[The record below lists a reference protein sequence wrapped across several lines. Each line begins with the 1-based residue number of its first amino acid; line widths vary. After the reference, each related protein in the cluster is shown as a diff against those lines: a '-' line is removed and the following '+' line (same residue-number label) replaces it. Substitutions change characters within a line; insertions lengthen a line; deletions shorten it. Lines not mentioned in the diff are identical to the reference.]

1 MLQKLECHMLNK
13 LAASPSDA
21 QRVPSGPGRV
31 DPARCLALAA
41 RTFDIEAQALMGLQ
55 ARQADGFV
63 QAVQAMLDCRGRTV
77 VMGMGK
83 SGHVGRKIAATL
95 ASTGTPAFFV
105 HPAEASHGDLG
116 MVAPGD
122 VVLAISNSGESEELA
137 AILPAVRRLGVT
149 LVAMTARRD
158 STLAQHAD
166 LCLDSGVDQEACPL
180 NLAPTA
186 STTAQMALGDAL
198 AVALLDARGFQEA
211 DFARSHPGGS
221 LGRKL
226 LIHVHDLMRQGDA
239 VPRVQAGTSFTD
251 MLREMSRA
259 GLGFTAVLNAEGRV
273 QGIFTDG
280 DLRRLI
286 EGGQPLLSLKAG
298 EVMHPWPKLVRAD
311 ALAVEAATLMEQHRI
326 TSVLVV
332 DGADQLVGALNSNDL
347 MRAKV
352 I

>member
-1 MLQKLECHMLNK
+1 MAPAFD
-13 LAASPSDA
+13 AA
-21 QRVPSGPGRV
+21 R
-31 DPARCLALAA
+31 ALRMAA
-41 RTFDIEAQALMGLQ
+41 RTFEIEARALAAVA
-55 ARQADGFV
+55 ARQADDFV
-63 QAVQAMLDCRGRTV
+63 HAVQAMLACRGRVV

-95 ASTGTPAFFV
+95 ASTGTPAMFV

-116 MVAPGD
+116 MVIPGD
-122 VVLAISNSGESEELA
+122 VVLAISNSGESDELA
-137 AILPAVRRLGVT
+137 ALLPALRRLGVT
-149 LVAMTARRD
+149 FVAMTGRGE
-158 STLAQHAD
+158 STLALHAD
-166 LCLDSGVDQEACPL
+166 IVLNSGVDEEACPL

-198 AVALLDARGFQEA
+198 AVALLDARGFKPE

-226 LIHVHDLMRQGDA
+226 LMHVHDLMRSGEA
-239 VPRVQAGTSFTD
+239 VPCVAPDASFSEL
-251 MLREMSRA
+251 LREMSGK
-259 GLGFTAVLNAEGRV
+259 GLGFTAVAGADRRPR
-273 QGIFTDG
+273 GIFTDG

-286 EGGQPLLSLKAG
+286 ERGDDLRALRAEQ
-298 EVMHPWPKLVRAD
+298 VMHRSPRLVRAD
-311 ALAVEAATLMEQHRI
+311 ALAVEAAELMEQHRI

-332 DGADQLVGALNSNDL
+332 DAEGALVGALNSNDL